1 MAIRAFTHSVSVRAL
16 DGSRLHFIS
25 TPSSVTRSSMRSV
38 TVSGGIRRALQAAV
52 AAITAARH
60 PQAMIDLIEVCIK
73 LFIRNGT
80 QKWPPRGLRAC
91 DASHDLTM
99 FPATTS
105 RRKPI
110 HTDCVTLFPG
120 LTAPQ
125 RVCTV
130 PDHADVQTRER
141 SAARF

>member
-1 MAIRAFTHSVSVRAL
+1 M
-16 DGSRLHFIS
+16 
-25 TPSSVTRSSMRSV
+25 SSVTV
-38 TVSGGIRRALQAAV
+38 IGGITRGLQAAM
-52 AAITAARH
+52 AEMTAARH
-60 PQAMIDLIEVCIK
+60 PQAMIDLIEVCIQ
-73 LFIRNGT
+73 LPIRNGT
-80 QKWPPRGLRAC
+80 QKWPPRGPRAC

-110 HTDCVTLFPG
+110 HTDYVTLFPG

-130 PDHADVQTRER
+130 PDHADAQTRER
-141 SAARF
+141 SATRF